1 MNAATIATG
10 ASTPNVRG
18 ALSLADLEAFDTPQG
33 REPEKV
39 CRCPICQSSERA
51 FHFNTATGVYNCKR
65 ASCSATGKL
74 ADFWQERP
82 KQRRQTRAAFS
93 LAPKDCSANAA
104 NALQNA
110 TAKPKPTNATAATW
124 QEHFKSARPIKST
137 PDVENYLT
145 RRGVPGAIA
154 ENAGACALLLFG
166 RAFVAFPFC
175 DLTGAPVAFQARAID
190 RQPNGHR
197 AYGTKS
203 DGIFSTCDYAL
214 KSASVIICE
223 APIDALSLAAS
234 GFEAIALGGTSAPA
248 WIVKAL
254 AFKRVYLAFDNDANG
269 AGDKAARELAP
280 DLQSFGASVSR
291 LAPLREATADK
302 SDWNMMLLQHG
313 ASALRAW
320 ITARRAHI
328 EHFQSR

>member
-1 MNAATIATG
+1 MNAAN
-10 ASTPNVRG
+10 ASTPNARG

-33 REPEKV
+33 RDPEKV

-74 ADFWQERP
+74 ADFWQDRS
-82 KQRRQTRAAFS
+82 KQRRAAFS
-93 LAPKDCSANAA
+93 LAPKDCSPNAI

-110 TAKPKPTNATAATW
+110 TAKAKPTNATAATW
-124 QEHFKSARPIKST
+124 QTLFTQSKPISGT
-137 PDVENYLT
+137 AAADYLT
-145 RRGVPGAIA
+145 RRGIPESIA
-154 ENAGACALLLFG
+154 ETANVRALNLYGF
-166 RAFVAFPFC
+166 ATVMFPFEC
-175 DLTGAPVAFQARAID
+175 AAAPVAFQARFILD
-190 RQPNGHR
+190 RLGEDGKPDNHR

-203 DGIFSTCDYAL
+203 DGVFSTCADAL
-214 KSASVIICE
+214 KSASVILCE
-223 APIDALSLAAS
+223 APIDALSLAACR
-234 GFEAIALGGTSAPA
+234 FEAIALGGTAAPK
-248 WIVKAL
+248 WIAPAL
-254 AFKRVYLAFDNDANG
+254 AFKRVYLAFDNDKNG

-280 DLQSFGASVSR
+280 DLQSFGATTSR

-313 ASALRAW
+313 APALHAW

-328 EHFQSR
+328 EHLQKATG